1 MNNLQKNSAK
11 RPIGPRSR
19 DRVGPVRAKAC
30 SEPANQGPGFEAG
43 ICAVF
48 AAVQLFIATWLPI
61 SEYKC
66 ASTERERE
74 RERAATGFNHMHT
87 FCQAMITMIMMMVIT
102 IMPTGKRIK

>member
-1 MNNLQKNSAK
+1 MNNLQKNWAK
-11 RPIGPRSR
+11 RPIGPRSH

-48 AAVQLFIATWLPI
+48 AAVQLFIATWLLI

-74 RERAATGFNHMHT
+74 REGGNRF
-87 FCQAMITMIMMMVIT
+87 
-102 IMPTGKRIK
+102 

>member
-1 MNNLQKNSAK
+1 MNNLQKNWAK
-11 RPIGPRSR
+11 RPIGPRSH

-30 SEPANQGPGFEAG
+30 AEPANQGPGFEAG

-66 ASTERERE
+66 ASTQGERE

-87 FCQAMITMIMMMVIT
+87 FCQAMITMMVMMIY
-102 IMPTGKRIK
+102 IL